1 MKNKKYAENISPEEL
16 NDLPLI
22 QFPGEIILVDD
33 LKEINQYIPYLED
46 QPVLGFDTETR
57 PSFRKGRKNKVA
69 LLQLS
74 TADQAFLFRLNY
86 TGFPESLASILENE
100 EITKVGAAIKDDI
113 IGLQEHNNFKP
124 AGFIELQ
131 DFVKEFN
138 IESNGLK
145 KLSGIVLNHRISK
158 SQRVTN
164 WENEILTEPQQ
175 IYAATDAWVCYEIYH
190 RLLTTN

>member
-16 NDLPLI
+16 NELPLI
-22 QFPGEIILVDD
+22 QFPGEIILIDEPED
-33 LKEINQYIPYLED
+33 IKQHLPYLES
-46 QPVLGFDTETR
+46 QPILGFDTETR
-57 PSFRKGRKNKVA
+57 PSFRKGRRNKVA

-74 TADQAFLFRLNY
+74 TADQAFLFRLNH
-86 TGFPESLASILENE
+86 TGLPDNLAAILANE

-113 IGLQEHNNFKP
+113 IGLQEHYDFEP

-131 DFVKEFN
+131 DFVKKFN

-145 KLSGIVLNHRISK
+145 KLSGIVLDHRISK

-164 WENEILTEPQQ
+164 WENAELTEPQL

>member
-16 NDLPLI
+16 NELPLI
-22 QFPGEIILVDD
+22 QFPGEIILVD
-33 LKEINQYIPYLED
+33 EIKDIKKHIPYLES

-74 TADQAFLFRLNY
+74 TADKAFLFRLNY
-86 TGFPESLASILENE
+86 TGFSESLSEILANE

-113 IGLQEHNNFKP
+113 IGLQEHYEFEP
-124 AGFIELQ
+124 AGFIDLQ
-131 DFVKEFN
+131 DFVKQFN

-145 KLSGIVLNHRISK
+145 KLSGIVLDHRISK

-164 WENEILTEPQQ
+164 WENDELTEAQQ

-190 RLLTTN
+190 RLLTSN